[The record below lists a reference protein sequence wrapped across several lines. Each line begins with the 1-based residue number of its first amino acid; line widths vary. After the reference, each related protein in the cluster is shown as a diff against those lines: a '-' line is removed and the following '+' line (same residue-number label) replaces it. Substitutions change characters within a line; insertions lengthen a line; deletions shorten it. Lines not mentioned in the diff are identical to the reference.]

1 MDREVRHMNRG
12 LGVDYGLCECGCGE
26 KTTVSHKTDRSKG
39 WVKGK
44 PYRFKRGQATLG
56 NRLAKPGDW
65 GYVLNDFELGW
76 VAGLIEGEGCFTI
89 KKSKRK
95 NGFSCQPQ
103 LKVSMTDED
112 VVRRLASLIPVGNV
126 LRAGRK
132 TKGGKDVWMWTL
144 TNSQALIDLMI
155 VIRLL
160 MGERRR
166 ERIDF
171 ILAHSGFVR
180 FDDEE

>member
-1 MDREVRHMNRG
+1 MNRG

-26 KTTVSHKTDRSKG
+26 KTTVSHKIDRSKG
-39 WVKGK
+39 WMKGK
-44 PYRFKRGQATLG
+44 PYRFKRGHATLG

-65 GYVLNDFELGW
+65 GYVLNGFQLGW

-160 MGERRR
+160 MGDRRR
-166 ERIDF
+166 ERIDS

>member
-1 MDREVRHMNRG
+1 
-12 LGVDYGLCECGCGE
+12 
-26 KTTVSHKTDRSKG
+26 
-39 WVKGK
+39 
-44 PYRFKRGQATLG
+44 
-56 NRLAKPGDW
+56 
-65 GYVLNDFELGW
+65 
-76 VAGLIEGEGCFTI
+76 
-89 KKSKRK
+89 
-95 NGFSCQPQ
+95 
-103 LKVSMTDED
+103 
-112 VVRRLASLIPVGNV
+112 
-126 LRAGRK
+126 
-132 TKGGKDVWMWTL
+132 MWTL

>member
-1 MDREVRHMNRG
+1 
-12 LGVDYGLCECGCGE
+12 
-26 KTTVSHKTDRSKG
+26 
-39 WVKGK
+39 
-44 PYRFKRGQATLG
+44 
-56 NRLAKPGDW
+56 
-65 GYVLNDFELGW
+65 
-76 VAGLIEGEGCFTI
+76 
-89 KKSKRK
+89 
-95 NGFSCQPQ
+95 
-103 LKVSMTDED
+103 MTDED
-112 VVRRLASLIPVGNV
+112 VVRRLASLIPVGDV

-132 TKGGKDVWMWTL
+132 AKGGKDVWMWTL

-180 FDDEE
+180 FEDEE